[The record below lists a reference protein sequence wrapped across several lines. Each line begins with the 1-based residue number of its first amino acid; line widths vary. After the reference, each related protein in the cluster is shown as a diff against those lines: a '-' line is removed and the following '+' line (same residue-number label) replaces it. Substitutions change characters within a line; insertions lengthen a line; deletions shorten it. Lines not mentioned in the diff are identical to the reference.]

1 MHLGSNYIE
10 SEEVSEGER
19 HLAKAKEYLEPI
31 KLKARFCLSYVK
43 VLSSEGLAHPH
54 PLFLLA

>member
-10 SEEVSEGER
+10 AEEVSEGER

-43 VLSSEGLAHPH
+43 VLSSEGLPPRP